1 MSSASDNGQTS
12 LLAARAARE
21 GTSHYLTCSSEP
33 ASQCQEIEANVL
45 LEERNQ
51 FLRELI
57 VITENTPAVIARF
70 DRSLR
75 CIYMNPGSEKITAR
89 PVSWFLGRLLDDY
102 EGYPVEAISKTK
114 AAVMAVF
121 ETGQTQS
128 IELTLDKPWGI
139 VTFLQKYCPVY
150 GPSGTIETVIAI
162 GIDATEKARA
172 QEALEHA
179 LKQQELFVS
188 MVSHELRNPLA
199 AISSALRIL
208 ETEPAPEIQNTSRI
222 LMRRQLSHVTRLIN
236 DLLDT
241 TQLERGAINFEQ
253 QLTSAADII
262 QLGLEIAEN
271 VISPS
276 SHNFVTD
283 LRDLDVMIHGDLNRL
298 AQVISNLLHNAFKFT
313 PPGGLIKLESAKEG
327 HYLAIR
333 VRDSGRGIDP
343 AHSSNVF
350 ARYQQFSGNCGK
362 YLNGMGFGL
371 YLSKNI
377 IEHHNGSI
385 RVSSPGLNQGSVF
398 EVLLPLQEQ
407 SAFFE
412 PRNYDSR
419 PVALRSAPLPILL
432 VDDNEVGALT
442 MKMLLELQ
450 GHQVTVAKNGYE
462 ALSLFKKLKPRVV
475 LLDLGLPDIN
485 GCEVAKEIRSTS
497 DDSRETLIIAMTGW
511 GRAQD
516 KEQSFTAGCNAHLT
530 KPIDFDELTRIM
542 GSFKRPHQTPMDVE
556 KLAHT
561 AAKHPL

>member
-1 MSSASDNGQTS
+1 MFQNQQLDVGADSIRDNGW
-12 LLAARAARE
+12 
-21 GTSHYLTCSSEP
+21 
-33 ASQCQEIEANVL
+33 ASNEQRDEANSL
-45 LEERNQ
+45 QHERDHKQ
-51 FLRELI
+51 RERFRL
-57 VITENTPAVIARF
+57 TANAPAVIARY

-75 CIYMNPGSEKITAR
+75 CIYVNPGCEKLTAK
-89 PVSWFLGRLLDDY
+89 PASWFIGRLLDDFV
-102 EGYPVEAISKTK
+102 GYPVDAISRTK
-114 AAVMAVF
+114 GAITAVF
-121 ETGQTQS
+121 KTGETQT
-128 IELTLDKPWGI
+128 IELSLEKPWGT
-139 VTFLQKYCPVY
+139 VTFLQTYYPEY
-150 GPSGTIETVIAI
+150 DASGSVETVVGI
-162 GIDATEKARA
+162 GLDASEKARTRR
-172 QEALEHA
+172 ELERALE
-179 LKQQELFVS
+179 QQECFVS
-188 MVSHELRNPLA
+188 MLSHELRNPLA

-241 TQLERGAINFEQ
+241 TQLDRGEISFDLQ
-253 QLTSAADII
+253 PTSGGDII

-271 VISPS
+271 IISPS

-313 PPGGLIKLESAKEG
+313 PPGGLIKLESSKEG
-327 HYLAIR
+327 DYLAIR

-343 AHSSNVF
+343 AHFSNIF
-350 ARYQQFSGNCGK
+350 ARYQRFSNNSGK
-362 YLNGMGFGL
+362 YFNGMGLGL

-462 ALSLFKKLKPRVV
+462 ALSLFKKLKPHVV
-475 LLDLGLPDIN
+475 LLDIGLPDIN